1 MVKKAA
7 AKKKSGKRLS
17 KSPKKSQAKGLGPV
31 DLVEVREKVMRL
43 IADKAEAMTTANA
56 DEAAKGHLQ
65 QLRFLFEVLGLYPPT
80 ALPEEE
86 PAEGNDL
93 ARVLLNR
100 FEFPFRGPADEE
112 RAEAAGEGEVAAP
125 AVVGDDSVE

>member
-7 AKKKSGKRLS
+7 GKKRSGKGLS
-17 KSPKKSQAKGLGPV
+17 KSPKKSQADGAGPV
-31 DLVEVREKVMRL
+31 DLVEVRQKVLRL
-43 IADKAEAMTTANA
+43 IADKAEVMTTANA

-80 ALPEEE
+80 AMPEAEV
-86 PAEGNDL
+86 AEGNDL

-100 FEFPFRGPADEE
+100 LDFPFRGPADE
-112 RAEAAGEGEVAAP
+112 
-125 AVVGDDSVE
+125 